1 MATLKERMDDD
12 STVEEIIENRIQFD
26 DVLVDL
32 NKVALQRKY
41 NPTKIK
47 AIELCIKLKG
57 ANAPE
62 KHELTGKDGGPLLN
76 DVPDEERKMLK
87 KLTAMAAE
95 DERSKNK

>member
-41 NPTKIK
+41 NSTKIK

-62 KHELTGKDGGPLLN
+62 KHEFSFKDILQDIDGNSAGLPTGNQEKAKG
-76 DVPDEERKMLK
+76 
-87 KLTAMAAE
+87 
-95 DERSKNK
+95 

>member
-1 MATLKERMDDD
+1 MATLFERMNDD
-12 STVEEIIENRIQFD
+12 STAEDIINKRIDLDEIAF
-26 DVLVDL
+26 DL
-32 NKVALQRKY
+32 NRVALQRKF
-41 NPTKIK
+41 NSTKVK
-47 AIELCIKLKG
+47 AMEVCFKLVG
-57 ANAPE
+57 AFAPE